1 MYLDRIF
8 DLIDIVKNKFKKK
21 AVEQELDNY
30 LDSETPG
37 APKPYN
43 NILKDRDI
51 ETIRKVGL

>member
-1 MYLDRIF
+1 LH
-8 DLIDIVKNKFKKK
+8 NSQWKK
-21 AVEQELDNY
+21 ATDLRQGSTLHY
-30 LDSETPG
+30 LETPG